1 MFNPTLPADN
11 TPLVSAE
18 MRSQLTSLKALIDAI
33 VSVNTAQIDSV
44 TTLPA
49 GDPATVSATVI
60 GTTLHLTFGLPQGPE
75 GPAGGGLTQAE
86 LDAAISTTPN
96 TANNVTPL
104 GFTVSEPVSQYEGQQ
119 IVDKINELLAALYR
133 A

>member
-1 MFNPTLPADN
+1 MF
-11 TPLVSAE
+11 
-18 MRSQLTSLKALIDAI
+18 
-33 VSVNTAQIDSV
+33 
-44 TTLPA
+44 
-49 GDPATVSATVI
+49 
-60 GTTLHLTFGLPQGPE
+60 GTTLHLTFDLPQGPE

-86 LDAAISTTPN
+86 LDAAIATTPN

>member
-33 VSVNTAQIDSV
+33 VSVQSAQIDSV

-49 GDPATVSATVI
+49 GDAATVSATVI
-60 GTTLHLTFGLPQGPE
+60 GNTLHLTFGLPQGPE

-86 LDAAISTTPN
+86 LDAAIATTPN